1 MATLSSKNVRFN
13 LEIGELNSSL
23 NSKKLTLL
31 DLPKEKRRNSKMTTS
46 SLEKT
51 RTTKVSHPRSRPSIF
66 SNNKLSNNL
75 YNIRFDAFGNEIIKG
90 EKNHKVS
97 FIDNISH
104 QKIAEVILIES
115 FDNSKKKKSDDV
127 ICKCSCYIF

>member
-1 MATLSSKNVRFN
+1 M
-13 LEIGELNSSL
+13 
-23 NSKKLTLL
+23 
-31 DLPKEKRRNSKMTTS
+31 TS
-46 SLEKT
+46 SSYEKT
-51 RTTKVSHPRSRPSIF
+51 RKTKVSHSRSRLSIF